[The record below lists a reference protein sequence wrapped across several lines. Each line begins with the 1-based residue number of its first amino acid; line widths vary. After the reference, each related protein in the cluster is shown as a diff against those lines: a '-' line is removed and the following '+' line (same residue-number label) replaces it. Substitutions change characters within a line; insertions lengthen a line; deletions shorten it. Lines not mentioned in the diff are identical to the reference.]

1 MNFKSRE
8 YNIRTMFID
17 PDDKYSDRE
26 ALFDEVMDD
35 NHPLIAFK
43 APRRFGKTTF
53 CAYAARNSQYRNIL
67 FYTKFKADRKNFV
80 NKLLDCFDVY
90 QSNGISTRL
99 IGDDNVINC
108 ICGDRSAIEEYF
120 FEDFD
125 MVIIDDA
132 DIVEPWVISA
142 AINNIPH
149 VYLVGSDEVM
159 STIKLQKSTWDMA
172 FNSPAFHSYQVL
184 PSDKIKREDID
195 DGAIISFA
203 NLFTKPIFAY

>member
-8 YNIRTMFID
+8 YNVRTIFVD
-17 PDDKYSDRE
+17 PDDEYSNRE

-43 APRRFGKTTF
+43 APRRFGNTTF

-67 FYTKFKADRKNFV
+67 FYTKFKADKKNFV
-80 NKLLDCFDVY
+80 NKLLDCFDIY
-90 QSNGISTRL
+90 QNDDVSTKL

-108 ICGDRSAIEEYF
+108 ICGDRNTIEKYF

-132 DIVEPWVISA
+132 DIAEPWIISA

-149 VYLVGSDEVM
+149 IYLVGSDEVA

-184 PSDKIKREDID
+184 LADRIKREDID
-195 DGAIISFA
+195 NEAIISFA
-203 NLFTKPIFAY
+203 NLFTKPVFAY

>member
-8 YNIRTMFID
+8 YNVRTIFVD
-17 PDDKYSDRE
+17 PDDEYSNHE

-53 CAYAARNSQYRNIL
+53 CAYAAKNSQYRNIL
-67 FYTKFKADRKNFV
+67 FYTKFKADKKNFV
-80 NKLLDCFDVY
+80 NKLLDCFDIY
-90 QSNGISTRL
+90 QNDDASTKLIS
-99 IGDDNVINC
+99 DDNVINC
-108 ICGDRSAIEEYF
+108 ICGDRNTIEKYF

-132 DIVEPWVISA
+132 DIVEPWIISA

-149 VYLVGSDEVM
+149 IYLVGSDEVA
-159 STIKLQKSTWDMA
+159 STIKLQKSTWNMA

-184 PSDKIKREDID
+184 PADRIKREDID
-195 DGAIISFA
+195 NEAIISFA
-203 NLFTKPIFAY
+203 NLFTKPVLAY